1 MSIFNEVRQDEKLRI
16 VQELVPGKQITLAHI
31 IAAPDAILYQKLGLD
46 PAVDYARAAIGIVT
60 MSPAETA
67 IIAGDIAVKASN
79 AELGF
84 LDRFSGT
91 LIITGRISD
100 VEASL
105 NAVIDYTREKL
116 GFVVCDV
123 TKT

>member
-1 MSIFNEVRQDEKLRI
+1 MSNDILSIQDKMRI
-16 VQELVPGKQITLAHI
+16 VQELVPGKQITIAHV
-31 IAAPDAILYQKLGLD
+31 IANPDDILYRKLGLD
-46 PAVDYARAAIGIVT
+46 PAIDYSRTAIGIVT

-67 IIAGDIAVKASN
+67 IIAGDIAIKASN

-84 LDRFSGT
+84 VDRFSGT
-91 LIITGRISD
+91 LIVTGRISD

-105 NAVIDYTREKL
+105 TALVDYCRDVL
-116 GFVVCDV
+116 GFSVCDI

>member
-105 NAVIDYTREKL
+105 NAGIDYTREKL